1 MVFSSLT
8 FVCLFLPVVAVLYL
22 VLPRAASNALL
33 VAASL
38 VFYGWGE
45 PAALLLIG
53 LSVMVNFRLG
63 LLLEAA
69 DGHRR
74 RRLVTAAVTLNLLV
88 LIVFKYAGFFVENV
102 NAVIGLTSTYHL
114 PAPRI
119 SLPLGISFFTF
130 HLISYLVDVFRGTVP
145 AQRSLAAFALYIVNF
160 PQLIAGPII
169 RYRQI
174 AGQLESRRVT
184 FDDVDAG
191 VARFTAGLAK
201 KLLVANPVGAIAD
214 QVFAIPAG
222 QLSMGTA
229 WLGVVGYTLQI
240 YFDFSGYS
248 DMAIG
253 LARMFGFRFP
263 ENFAYPYAATSMQDF
278 WRRWHISLSS
288 WFRDYVYIPL
298 GGSRDSPWAT
308 VRNLWIVF
316 LLTGAWHGASWSFIV
331 WGMWHGLFL
340 SIERFDRFHRIATIS
355 PSWVRRAYVLLVV
368 MLGWVFFRAPTLGA
382 AVEMLRCM
390 LAGTT
395 ESAHALPTATYLSL
409 PMLGLIVAA
418 GCLAFPVWPR
428 LRASIEPGDGGAG
441 APGIGLARAA
451 LVGAA
456 MVLALATMA
465 VEQHNPFIYFRF

>member
-8 FVCLFLPVVAVLYL
+8 FVCLFLPLVVALYF
-22 VLPRAASNALL
+22 VLPRSARNPLL
-33 VAASL
+33 VVASL

-45 PAALLLIG
+45 PRALVLVA
-53 LSVMVNFRLG
+53 LSVLVNFRLG

-69 DGHRR
+69 EGSRR
-74 RRLVTAAVTLNLLV
+74 RRLITAAVALNLLV
-88 LIVFKYAGFFVENV
+88 LIVFKYAAFLVENV
-102 NAVIGLTSTYHL
+102 NALVGAVSTYRL
-114 PAPRI
+114 PEPRI

-130 HLISYLVDVFRGTVP
+130 HLISYLVDVFRGVVP
-145 AQRSLAAFALYIVNF
+145 PQRSLAAFTLYIVNF

-174 AGQLESRRVT
+174 AGQLEGRQVT

-191 VARFTAGLAK
+191 VGRFTAGLTK

-214 QVFAIPAG
+214 QVFAIPG
-222 QLSMGTA
+222 SQLSMGTA

-253 LARMFGFRFP
+253 LARIFGFRFP

-298 GGSRDSPWAT
+298 GGSRDGSWAT

-316 LLTGAWHGASWSFIV
+316 LLTGIWHGASWNFV
-331 WGMWHGLFL
+331 AWGMWHGLFL
-340 SIERFDRFHRIATIS
+340 WIERIERFRRTVAIS
-355 PSWVRRAYVLLVV
+355 PAWARRAYVLLVV
-368 MLGWVFFRAPTLGA
+368 MIGWVFFRAPTLGA
-382 AVEMLRCM
+382 ALEMLRS
-390 LAGTT
+390 LLGGTS
-395 ESAHALPTATYLSL
+395 EAAYGLPPATYLSI
-409 PMLGLIVAA
+409 PMLGLILMA
-418 GCLAFPVWPR
+418 GCLAFPIWPR
-428 LRASIEPGDGGAG
+428 IRASFEPREDGAG
-441 APGIGLARAA
+441 AVGVGLARAA

>member
-8 FVCLFLPVVAVLYL
+8 FVCLFLPLVGALYL
-22 VLPRAASNALL
+22 VLPRSASNPLL
-33 VAASL
+33 VVASL

-45 PAALLLIG
+45 PRALVLVA
-53 LSVMVNFRLG
+53 LSVLVNFRLG
-63 LLLEAA
+63 LLLDAA
-69 DGHRR
+69 AGSRR
-74 RRLVTAAVTLNLLV
+74 RHLITAAVALNLLV
-88 LIVFKYAGFFVENV
+88 LVVFKYAGFLVENV
-102 NAVIGLTSTYHL
+102 NALVGAISAYRL
-114 PAPRI
+114 PEPRI

-130 HLISYLVDVFRGTVP
+130 HLISYLVDVFRGVVP
-145 AQRSLAAFALYIVNF
+145 AQRSLAAFTLYIVNF

-191 VARFTAGLAK
+191 VGRFTAGLTK

-214 QVFAIPAG
+214 QVFAIPAS

-229 WLGVVGYTLQI
+229 WLGVVAYTLQI

-253 LARMFGFRFP
+253 LARLFGFHFP
-263 ENFAYPYAATSMQDF
+263 ENFAYPYAAISMQDF

-298 GGSRDSPWAT
+298 GGSRDGSWAT

-316 LLTGAWHGASWSFIV
+316 LLTGIWHGASWNFV
-331 WGMWHGLFL
+331 AWGMWHGLFL
-340 SIERFDRFHRIATIS
+340 WIERLDRFRRTVAIS
-355 PSWVRRAYVLLVV
+355 PAWTRRVYVPFVV
-368 MLGWVFFRAPTLGA
+368 MIGWVFFRAPTLGA
-382 AVEMLRCM
+382 AFEMLRS
-390 LAGTT
+390 LLGGTPEAAYT
-395 ESAHALPTATYLSL
+395 LPPATYLSV
-409 PMLGLIVAA
+409 PMLGLIVVA
-418 GCLAFPVWPR
+418 GCLAFPIWPR
-428 LRASIEPGDGGAG
+428 MRTSFEPTAGGAG
-441 APGIGLARAA
+441 ALGVGLARAA

>member
-1 MVFSSLT
+1 V
-8 FVCLFLPVVAVLYL
+8 
-22 VLPRAASNALL
+22 
-33 VAASL
+33 
-38 VFYGWGE
+38 
-45 PAALLLIG
+45 
-53 LSVMVNFRLG
+53 
-63 LLLEAA
+63 
-69 DGHRR
+69 
-74 RRLVTAAVTLNLLV
+74 
-88 LIVFKYAGFFVENV
+88 
-102 NAVIGLTSTYHL
+102 
-114 PAPRI
+114 
-119 SLPLGISFFTF
+119 
-130 HLISYLVDVFRGTVP
+130 VP
-145 AQRSLAAFALYIVNF
+145 AQPSLAAFTLYIVNF

-191 VARFTAGLAK
+191 VGRFTAGLTK

-214 QVFAIPAG
+214 QVFAIPAS

-229 WLGVVGYTLQI
+229 WLGVVAYTLQI

-253 LARMFGFRFP
+253 LARLFGFHFP

-298 GGSRDSPWAT
+298 GGSRDGSWAT

-316 LLTGAWHGASWSFIV
+316 LLTGIWHGASWNFIV

-340 SIERFDRFHRIATIS
+340 WIERLDRFRRTVAIS
-355 PSWVRRAYVLLVV
+355 PAWTRRAYVLLVV
-368 MLGWVFFRAPTLGA
+368 MIGWVFFRAPTLGA
-382 AVEMLRCM
+382 AFEMLRS
-390 LAGTT
+390 LLGGTPEAAYT
-395 ESAHALPTATYLSL
+395 LPPATYLSV
-409 PMLGLIVAA
+409 PMLGLIVVA
-418 GCLAFPVWPR
+418 GCLAFPIWPR
-428 LRASIEPGDGGAG
+428 MRTSFEPTAGGAG
-441 APGIGLARAA
+441 ALGVGLARAA

>member
-8 FVCLFLPVVAVLYL
+8 FVCLFLPLVGALYL
-22 VLPRAASNALL
+22 VLPRSASNPLL
-33 VAASL
+33 VVASL

-45 PAALLLIG
+45 PRALVLVA
-53 LSVMVNFRLG
+53 LSVLVNFRLG
-63 LLLEAA
+63 LLLDAA
-69 DGHRR
+69 AGSRR
-74 RRLVTAAVTLNLLV
+74 RHLITAAVALNLLV
-88 LIVFKYAGFFVENV
+88 LIVFKYAGFLVENV
-102 NAVIGLTSTYHL
+102 NALVGAISAYQL
-114 PAPRI
+114 PEPRI

-130 HLISYLVDVFRGTVP
+130 HLISYLVDVFRRVVP
-145 AQRSLAAFALYIVNF
+145 AQPSLAAFTLYIVNF

-191 VARFTAGLAK
+191 VGRFTAGLTK

-214 QVFAIPAG
+214 QVFAIPAS

-229 WLGVVGYTLQI
+229 WLGVVAYTLQI

-253 LARMFGFRFP
+253 LARLFGFHFP

-298 GGSRDSPWAT
+298 GGSRDGSWAT

-316 LLTGAWHGASWSFIV
+316 LLTGIWHGASWNFV
-331 WGMWHGLFL
+331 AWGMWHGLFL
-340 SIERFDRFHRIATIS
+340 WIERLDRFRRTAAIS
-355 PSWVRRAYVLLVV
+355 PAWTRRAYVLLVV
-368 MLGWVFFRAPTLGA
+368 MMGWVFFRAPTLGA
-382 AVEMLRCM
+382 AFEMLRS
-390 LAGTT
+390 LLGGTPEAAYT
-395 ESAHALPTATYLSL
+395 LPPATYLSV
-409 PMLGLIVAA
+409 PMLGLIVVA
-418 GCLAFPVWPR
+418 GCLAFPIWPR
-428 LRASIEPGDGGAG
+428 MRTSFEPTAGGAG
-441 APGIGLARAA
+441 ALGVGLARAA